1 MSHNYDLQINPN
13 TDAGDNAIHE
23 AVTFYWGER
32 CPDHIEGCP
41 VCEAWKQYDKLFKD
55 KIV

>member
-13 TDAGDNAIHE
+13 TEAGDNAIHE